1 MINDHG
7 ACPLGLFCS
16 YSQLTSSPILYT
28 IQLARLTKS
37 TRSPKTTKEPNHMNP
52 SIPQSM
58 DTIGMFCRLNMNA
71 RRDLPIR
78 ASEMGVL
85 IFMHKQNAPVT
96 PVEISH
102 FFGIKKPS
110 VTTILT
116 NLHDNQYIEKQK
128 SETDGRSYTVSL
140 TIKGKKLVEER
151 YEAYLSNVEVIYT
164 SLGEQDFQQ
173 LVHLLGKANKA
184 LSKENKK

>member
-1 MINDHG
+1 
-7 ACPLGLFCS
+7 
-16 YSQLTSSPILYT
+16 
-28 IQLARLTKS
+28 
-37 TRSPKTTKEPNHMNP
+37 MNP

-85 IFMHKQNAPVT
+85 IFMQKQNAPVT

-102 FFGIKKPS
+102 FFNIKKPS

-116 NLHDNQYIEKQK
+116 HLHDNQYIEKQK
-128 SETDGRSYTVSL
+128 SETDGRSYTITL
-140 TIKGKKLVEER
+140 TQKGKDLVEER
-151 YEAYLSNVEVIYT
+151 YEAYLSNVETIYA
-164 SLGEQDFQQ
+164 SLGEQDFLQ
-173 LVHLLGKANKA
+173 LVRLLEKANAA
-184 LSKENKK
+184 LTKETNK